1 MSVLIKSFYACLMLL
16 FVSMNSNAAF
26 LLEKTWKNHNYK
38 FYSDQ
43 LSWADAK
50 DFAANA
56 GGYLLVVN
64 TSVENDFIKSS
75 LNSLSFV
82 GSASDGGG
90 AIYVWLGASDKE
102 VEGEWK
108 WQDGTSVPLIGMH
121 SVWGNGPGHGSGS
134 EPDNFQNQDCLAIG
148 LEGWPTSDPGSYGS
162 KGQWNDIDCSNKLG
176 FIVEFDKIDNASSSS
191 ESFPDIPQQSLPKI
205 IRTDGTVTDSS
216 ISSGASSDNGTTS
229 STTFT
234 VDDKVTITAKVFP
247 DSDDVGEEGELYVV
261 MRSTVDGKK
270 TFTAL
275 NAYGN
280 WEVWNASLK
289 SLPAAKYVQSL
300 ESAEEILIYS
310 GTITAGDRLFYI
322 GYSLF
327 TSEGKPII
335 TTSVS
340 PFKLSV
346 SDLEKA
352 DIAFVLRGYNG
363 TTEYN
368 SLASFRSDAKRALEG
383 LSKLSFGEISSYKIF
398 DGGIDPN
405 SPDYYQSFEDIKAID
420 AALSGWTGSPWAS
433 YKERDAASGE
443 ILINPTDDEI
453 SVLQSLRRWLVE
465 NKKGAMQGWGKTQLG
480 AVHYGLWVHDKVL
493 RYGGTA
499 SMAFI
504 NGLRLPEG
512 LNESNFKTIGI
523 IFSSTDTYNTSAAQD
538 SCNYFKIKKSDGQA
552 LPGGDVNGPQ
562 IYPTSRE
569 KQAATG
575 DDLFTCFYS
584 DYSDAYPETNTAES
598 LAATNAYVTIHE
610 AIHALGHSGH
620 DSGDIPYSVMN
631 QGKVDQYPI
640 WDRVFIHGW
649 LPESTITDDPTLIA
663 DTYGATDP
671 NAKYLLRLGPQ
682 NDFDCISYVP
692 VRIDGLDGVDSK
704 LATDYND
711 IRKCHR
717 YQELYNGNWVQYKAP
732 YTEGGS
738 TWNNIGVILEPLND

>member
-1 MSVLIKSFYACLMLL
+1 M
-16 FVSMNSNAAF
+16 
-26 LLEKTWKNHNYK
+26 
-38 FYSDQ
+38 
-43 LSWADAK
+43 
-50 DFAANA
+50 
-56 GGYLLVVN
+56 
-64 TSVENDFIKSS
+64 
-75 LNSLSFV
+75 
-82 GSASDGGG
+82 
-90 AIYVWLGASDKE
+90 
-102 VEGEWK
+102 
-108 WQDGTSVPLIGMH
+108 
-121 SVWGNGPGHGSGS
+121 
-134 EPDNFQNQDCLAIG
+134 
-148 LEGWPTSDPGSYGS
+148 
-162 KGQWNDIDCSNKLG
+162 
-176 FIVEFDKIDNASSSS
+176 
-191 ESFPDIPQQSLPKI
+191 
-205 IRTDGTVTDSS
+205 
-216 ISSGASSDNGTTS
+216 
-229 STTFT
+229 
-234 VDDKVTITAKVFP
+234 
-247 DSDDVGEEGELYVV
+247 
-261 MRSTVDGKK
+261 
-270 TFTAL
+270 
-275 NAYGN
+275 
-280 WEVWNASLK
+280 
-289 SLPAAKYVQSL
+289 
-300 ESAEEILIYS
+300 
-310 GTITAGDRLFYI
+310 
-322 GYSLF
+322 
-327 TSEGKPII
+327 
-335 TTSVS
+335 
-340 PFKLSV
+340 
-346 SDLEKA
+346 
-352 DIAFVLRGYNG
+352 
-363 TTEYN
+363 
-368 SLASFRSDAKRALEG
+368 
-383 LSKLSFGEISSYKIF
+383 SKLSFGEISSYKIF

-405 SPDYYQSFEDIKAID
+405 SPDYYQSLEDIKAID

-465 NKKGAMQGWGKTQLG
+465 NKKGAMQGWKETQLG

-523 IFSSTDTYNTSAAQD
+523 IFSSTDTYNTSAAQG
-538 SCNYFKIKKSDGQA
+538 SCNNLEIKKSDGQA

-692 VRIDGLDGVDSK
+692 VRIDGLDGVG
-704 LATDYND
+704 TDYND

-738 TWNNIGVILEPLND
+738 TWRNIGVILEPLND